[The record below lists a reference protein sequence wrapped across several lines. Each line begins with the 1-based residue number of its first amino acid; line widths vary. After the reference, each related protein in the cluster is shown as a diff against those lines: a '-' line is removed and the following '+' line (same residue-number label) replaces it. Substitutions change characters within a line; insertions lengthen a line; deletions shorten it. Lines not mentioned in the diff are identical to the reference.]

1 MRRNSS
7 DPGELNT
14 VDMEALLSCSG
25 NIQKREEK
33 KKWYFQL
40 LLCFSEIVFHV
51 TWYFKKR
58 CRSQKSLFG
67 IVTLLN
73 SFLVSLGH
81 CVNIDYYI
89 YFLAYIKKI
98 MIF

>member
-33 KKWYFQL
+33 KNGTFNYYY
-40 LLCFSEIVFHV
+40 V
-51 TWYFKKR
+51 
-58 CRSQKSLFG
+58 
-67 IVTLLN
+67 
-73 SFLVSLGH
+73 LV
-81 CVNIDYYI
+81 
-89 YFLAYIKKI
+89 K
-98 MIF
+98 